1 MPKKLI
7 TKSLQYLFFLGL
19 GLMFAWL
26 SLRNLDHEKWLQL
39 KISMQG
45 ARLWVGIPVFFML
58 IASHWIRALRWKLL
72 LEPMGY
78 RPSGLNAFFAVMV
91 GYLVNLG
98 VPRLGEI
105 VKCTLLARYEKIP
118 AEKLIG
124 SIILERL
131 IDALCLLGV
140 FALTLAIQPEFYHAL
155 MDTFFP
161 SSPTVP
167 KNEASLLFF
176 FSISGVMILG
186 LLGWMKWKKKTGKDL
201 LAILRSILLRV
212 LEGVSAVRHLK
223 KRKQFLTLTLL
234 LWSLYLYSGYLGFLT
249 FRETTHFGIKEAF
262 TVLSAGS
269 VGMIASP
276 GGVGAYAYLVQKT
289 MQLYGL
295 SYTVALA
302 FGWLLWLAQ
311 TIIIVLAGVLSFALL
326 PWFNAKRE
334 QGIH

>member
-7 TKSLQYLFFLGL
+7 TKSLQYLLFLGL
-19 GLMFAWL
+19 GLTFAWL
-26 SLRNLDHEKWLQL
+26 SVRNLDDEKWLQL
-39 KISMQG
+39 KISLQG
-45 ARLWVGIPVFFML
+45 AQLWVGVPVFFML
-58 IASHWIRALRWKLL
+58 IASHWIRAIRWKLL

-78 RPSGLNAFFAVMV
+78 RPSGSNAFFAVMV

-105 VKCTLLARYEKIP
+105 VKCTLLARYENIP

-140 FALTLAIQPEFYHAL
+140 FALTLAMQPELFQAL

-161 SSPTVP
+161 SSPTDP
-167 KNEASLLFF
+167 KNEGSLLSPLLIFLL
-176 FSISGVMILG
+176 VVAG
-186 LLGWMKWKKKTGKDL
+186 LFGWMKWKKITWKYL
-201 LAILRSILLRV
+201 LKVVSSILKRI
-212 LEGVSAVRHLK
+212 LEGISAIRHLK
-223 KRKQFLTLTLL
+223 KRKEFMILTLL
-234 LWSLYLYSGYLGFLT
+234 LWGLYLFAGYLGFLT
-249 FRETTHFGIKEAF
+249 FRETFHFGFKEAL

-295 SYTVALA
+295 NYTVALA

-311 TIIIVLAGVLSFALL
+311 TLIIVIAGVLSFALL

>member
-1 MPKKLI
+1 MPKSLI
-7 TKSLQYLFFLGL
+7 TKFLQYLFFLGL
-19 GLMFAWL
+19 GLTFAWL
-26 SLRNLDHEKWLQL
+26 SLRNLDDQKWLQL
-39 KISMQG
+39 KISLQG

-105 VKCTLLARYEKIP
+105 IKCTLLARYEKIP

-131 IDALCLLGV
+131 IDALCLLAV
-140 FALTLAIQPEFYHAL
+140 FALTLAVQPELYQSL
-155 MDTFFP
+155 TDTFFP
-161 SSPTVP
+161 SAQADPES
-167 KNEASLLFF
+167 EASLLWLFF
-176 FSISGVMILG
+176 IIGVVITG
-186 LLGWMKWKKKTGKDL
+186 VFGWMKWKKKTGKDL
-201 LAILRSILLRV
+201 LNRLKSIIQRV
-212 LEGVSAVRHLK
+212 LEGISAVRHLK
-223 KRKQFLTLTLL
+223 KRKQFILLTVL
-234 LWSLYLYSGYLGFLT
+234 LWGLYLYSGYLGFIT
-249 FRETTHFGIKEAF
+249 FRETSHFGIKEAL

-269 VGMIASP
+269 IGMIASP

-295 SYTVALA
+295 NYTVALA

-311 TIIIVLAGVLSFALL
+311 TIIIILGGVLSFALL
-326 PWFNAKRE
+326 PWFNTKRE
-334 QGIH
+334 DPIH

>member
-19 GLMFAWL
+19 GLTFAWL
-26 SLRNLDHEKWLQL
+26 SLRNLDDEKWLQL
-39 KISMQG
+39 KISLQG

-131 IDALCLLGV
+131 IDALCLLGI

-155 MDTFFP
+155 IDTFFP
-161 SSPTVP
+161 SSPADS
-167 KNEASLLFF
+167 KNEVSLLF
-176 FSISGVMILG
+176 ILTIAGVIITG
-186 LLGWMKWKKKTGKDL
+186 LLVWMKWKKKTGKDL
-201 LAILRSILLRV
+201 LAILRSIFFRV
-212 LEGVSAVRHLK
+212 LEGVSAIRHLK
-223 KRKQFLTLTLL
+223 KRKQFMMLTLL

-249 FRETTHFGIKEAF
+249 FRETTYFGIKEAF

-295 SYTVALA
+295 NYTVALA

-326 PWFNAKRE
+326 PWFNTKRE

>member
-26 SLRNLDHEKWLQL
+26 SLRNLDDEKWLQL
-39 KISMQG
+39 KISLQG

-58 IASHWIRALRWKLL
+58 IASHWVRALRWKLL

-131 IDALCLLGV
+131 IDALCLLVV
-140 FALTLAIQPEFYHAL
+140 FALTLAIQPKFYHAL
-155 MDTFFP
+155 IDTFFP

-167 KNEASLLFF
+167 KNEASLFFF
-176 FSISGVMILG
+176 FSISGAIILG
-186 LLGWMKWKKKTGKDL
+186 LLGWMKWKKKTAKDL
-201 LAILRSILLRV
+201 LVMLRKILLRV
-212 LEGVSAVRHLK
+212 LEGVSAIRHLK
-223 KRKQFLTLTLL
+223 KRRKFLTLTLL
-234 LWSLYLYSGYLGFLT
+234 LWALYLYSGYLGFLT
-249 FRETTHFGIKEAF
+249 FREIAHFGIKEAF

-269 VGMIASP
+269 VGMIAAP

-295 SYTVALA
+295 NYTVALA

-311 TIIIVLAGVLSFALL
+311 TIIILLAGILSFILL

-334 QGIH
+334 QGMP